1 MEIKTIIE
9 WIILIGSCVSALGII
24 VAFLQKRQKK
34 AIQNIFESDYFRK
47 EFDRLASQ
55 IERID
60 NRVNK
65 IDKKLDDES
74 VRNCRMYL
82 VDFLNDVENGIPKDS
97 VQVKFAYDLF
107 EHYSKDLHC
116 NSYVHDKWIK
126 VMENRKDLII

>member
-24 VAFLQKRQKK
+24 VAFLQRRQKK

-82 VDFLNDVENGIPKDS
+82 VDFLNDVENGIPKD
-97 VQVKFAYDLF
+97 
-107 EHYSKDLHC
+107 
-116 NSYVHDKWIK
+116 
-126 VMENRKDLII
+126 